1 MEFNHKF
8 SKVSSFTH
16 KLGFDN
22 TVLQYSLVD
31 SFPIII
37 IPNTPVLPLSNQEQ
51 KTS

>member
-8 SKVSSFTH
+8 SKVSSFKH

-22 TVLQYSLVD
+22 TILQYSLVD
-31 SFPIII
+31 SFPTNIK
-37 IPNTPVLPLSNQEQ
+37 IPNTPVPPPNQEQ